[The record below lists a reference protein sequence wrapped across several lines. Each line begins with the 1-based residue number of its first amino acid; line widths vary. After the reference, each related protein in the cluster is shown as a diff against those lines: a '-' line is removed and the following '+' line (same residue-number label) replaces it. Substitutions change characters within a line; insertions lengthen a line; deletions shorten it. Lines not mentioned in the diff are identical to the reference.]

1 MLHIGTL
8 FIRDITMGGLGMRL
22 VFWKRT
28 SRCEILRA
36 RTAVA
41 LAVIFGAL
49 LFVSPFVNPCS
60 AQSSASTDLPSET
73 PATLTPATASFDYVK
88 RDVMIP
94 MRDGVRLHTVIVLPK
109 GAKNAPMLL
118 TRTPYSAKAQT
129 SQAASAHL
137 GPILYGYDNATEVI
151 VEGGYIRVVQDVRG
165 KYDSEGDYVMNR
177 PLHGP
182 LNPTPVDHSTD
193 TYDTIDW
200 LVKNVPE
207 SNGKVGILGISYD
220 GFTTLMALVNPH
232 PALKVAV
239 PMNPMVDGWM
249 GDDWFHNGA
258 FRQQNM
264 SYIYDQ
270 EATRDSREKWWTN
283 HFDDYDVFMEAG
295 SAGEL
300 GRSHGLEQVGF
311 WRKLL
316 EHPSYDSWWQEQAMD
331 RILAAQPLKVPTML
345 VASLWD
351 QEDIYGAP
359 AVYKA
364 LKAKDANNDKLF
376 LVLGPWHHGQEI
388 EDASSL
394 GAIKFNSDT
403 GLYFRQEILR
413 PFLDKYLKDEAP
425 KADIAPVTAFE
436 TGTNTWRRL
445 PAWPAGCASGCKIQP
460 TPLYLSAGLKVSL
473 TAPKSGDAAFD
484 EYVSDP
490 AKPVP
495 FRARPIQP
503 MGYSNGLTWPLWLV
517 DDQREASGR
526 ADVLVFTSDVLK
538 TPMKISGEPVANLV
552 ASTSGTDSDWVVKLI
567 DVYPDEVAGDAAM
580 GGYELMISADIFRGR
595 YRESLENAKAIAA
608 GQPLLYKFNLPTAN
622 HVFLPGHRIMVQ
634 IQSSWFPL
642 YDRNPQTF
650 VPNIFWA
657 KPDDYRK
664 ATQRVYH
671 APGQESFIDLP
682 LVVVR

>member
-1 MLHIGTL
+1 MGKMGKHFGRLTL
-8 FIRDITMGGLGMRL
+8 GSKQAIFCLRSVVVLPL
-22 VFWKRT
+22 V
-28 SRCEILRA
+28 SS
-36 RTAVA
+36 
-41 LAVIFGAL
+41 GL
-49 LFVSPFVNPCS
+49 LFLELCS
-60 AQSSASTDLPSET
+60 AQTLDLPSET
-73 PATLTPATASFDYVK
+73 PATFTPVTSSFDHIK

-94 MRDGVRLHTVIVLPK
+94 MRDGVKLHTVIVLPK
-109 GAKNAPMLL
+109 GAKNAPILL
-118 TRTPYSAKAQT
+118 TRTPYSATAQT
-129 SQAASAHL
+129 SHADSSHL
-137 GPILYGYDNATEVI
+137 GPILSGYDNATDVI

-165 KYDSEGDYVMNR
+165 KYGSEGDYVMTR

-200 LVKNVPE
+200 LVKHVPE

-258 FRQQNM
+258 FREQNM
-264 SYIYDQ
+264 NYIYQQ
-270 EATRDSREKWWTN
+270 EATRASEEKWWTN

-300 GRSHGLEQVGF
+300 GRRHGLDQVGF

-316 EHPSYDSWWQEQAMD
+316 DHPSYDSWWQEQAMD

-345 VASLWD
+345 VDSLWD

-359 AVYKA
+359 AAYKA

-388 EDASSL
+388 GDGSSL
-394 GAIKFNSDT
+394 GALKFNSDT

-413 PFLDKYLKDEAP
+413 PFLDQYLKDGAP

-445 PAWPAGCASGCKIQP
+445 PWWPAGCASGCTVQP
-460 TPLYLSAGLKVSL
+460 TPLYLTAGLKLSL
-473 TAPKSGDAAFD
+473 AAPKPGDAAFD
-484 EYVSDP
+484 EYISDP

-495 FRARPIQP
+495 FRRRPIQP
-503 MGYSNGLTWPLWLV
+503 IGYGDRFTWAEWLV

-526 ADVLVFTSDVLK
+526 PDVAVFTSDVL
-538 TPMKISGEPVANLV
+538 TAPMKISGQPVSNLV
-552 ASTSGTDSDWVVKLI
+552 ASTNGTDSDWVVKLI

-580 GGYELMISADIFRGR
+580 GGYQLMISADIFRGR
-595 YRESLENAKAIAA
+595 YRESLETARPIAP
-608 GQPLLYKFNLPTAN
+608 GQPLLYRFNLPTAN

-664 ATQRVYH
+664 AAQRVYH
-671 APGQESFIDLP
+671 TPAQASFIELP
-682 LVVVR
+682 LVRTP